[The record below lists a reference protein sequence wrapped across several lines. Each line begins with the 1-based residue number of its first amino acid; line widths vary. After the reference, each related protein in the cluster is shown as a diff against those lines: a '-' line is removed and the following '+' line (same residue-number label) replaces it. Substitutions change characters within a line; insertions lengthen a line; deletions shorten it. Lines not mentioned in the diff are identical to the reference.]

1 MLYITAKYHEDN
13 RFFNHGFFLFST
25 EFSNH
30 VIDKML
36 LKPCKFNVFDRIS
49 ACEICAVLP
58 DLKLV
63 KETGYFQFT
72 QMAKG
77 GWLLG
82 QHERPIL

>member
-1 MLYITAKYHEDN
+1 M
-13 RFFNHGFFLFST
+13 FST

-30 VIDKML
+30 EIEKML
-36 LKPCKFNVFDRIS
+36 LKPCKFHVFNSKS

-63 KETGYFQFT
+63 KETENFQFT
-72 QMAKG
+72 PMTKG

-82 QHERPIL
+82 QHDVPIL